1 MLALASPGSPRAA
14 GTAATAGTSTLPTV
28 TSPEGAW
35 FTLCECSPRS
45 SFCTPWK
52 QQETTDWNSQ
62 TGSTQASASPIDTV
76 WREPPEPPQPKPPP
90 ARAWRLPTSEP
101 LPLGAVGTTLLRPA
115 PEPLAAVAALPEP
128 VAAPAIEPAVA
139 GLLPPGLQGGW
150 FMFVSQVE
158 SRLQRFTLWHLLVA
172 SPIED
177 IMKTS
182 LQSWRSKKRP
192 TTRDVSQAPAPEARE
207 AQATCHPSAL
217 PEDSVPESRR
227 EATGP
232 SVPEADAV
240 DGPEA
245 QREDS
250 VDSPVGVLPADVLSG
265 SPVSEVDHRPEENA
279 FDGSGPDVPGVQSA
293 SVMSEVQAQVG
304 DAADAPAESDVG
316 HLEAAA
322 PAAEPL
328 GPAELDPSEAGSN
341 SAWVSTAAPNPLASS
356 EGDPEEDA
364 AAAATSG
371 DEDPE
376 AGASTAR
383 VSTAAPFPSRMM
395 TDIASSESELQE
407 VASSVA
413 SEAEQLEVR
422 PSQMTSEDVSNQ
434 QATSST
440 WQADHQWPATVEL
453 APSPVAA
460 SAAWPAFESQDAQRD
475 TRGAASKPQVTW
487 QSPGTD
493 MERLAA
499 SVEKLTEEMRAKW
512 SLLDDLTHRLSQV
525 EQSLRVSSNAKVE
538 ELEERVDQ
546 LERQLKAM
554 ESQNGL
560 NGELAEVDHNE
571 APSHRGQHQVWL

>member
-1 MLALASPGSPRAA
+1 MLHGSSPRYIHARPLPGTGLDAVPIAWLPAHPRYETMCTPNGGAPRTILKPIRSGQEYAA
-14 GTAATAGTSTLPTV
+14 ALPFRLSLPSRRVAEATVHQGATASCTPTPAADASV
-28 TSPEGAW
+28 HSAKLARLEEELRCARSELKALQVEWLAKRPEDGSERFPSVRAVPEGLPPDPVEQHSA
-35 FTLCECSPRS
+35 ERPEI
-45 SFCTPWK
+45 PA
-52 QQETTDWNSQ
+52 
-62 TGSTQASASPIDTV
+62 QASSSSGD
-76 WREPPEPPQPKPPP
+76 
-90 ARAWRLPTSEP
+90 
-101 LPLGAVGTTLLRPA
+101 
-115 PEPLAAVAALPEP
+115 PLAALAAVWSGTQE
-128 VAAPAIEPAVA
+128 
-139 GLLPPGLQGGW
+139 
-150 FMFVSQVE
+150 
-158 SRLQRFTLWHLLVA
+158 
-172 SPIED
+172 
-177 IMKTS
+177 
-182 LQSWRSKKRP
+182 
-192 TTRDVSQAPAPEARE
+192 DVS
-207 AQATCHPSAL
+207 QATCHPSAL

-499 SVEKLTEEMRAKW
+499 SVENFTEEMRAKW

-546 LERQLKAM
+546 LERPT
-554 ESQNGL
+554 EGD
-560 NGELAEVDHNE
+560 GVAEWFE
-571 APSHRGQHQVWL
+571 WRAGRGGP

>member
-1 MLALASPGSPRAA
+1 MLHGSSPRYIHARPLPGTGLDAVPIAWLPAHPRYETMCTPNGGAPRTILKPIRSGQEYAA
-14 GTAATAGTSTLPTV
+14 ALPFRLSLPSRRVAEATVHQGATASCTPTPAADASV
-28 TSPEGAW
+28 DSAKLARLEEELRCARSELKALQVEWLAKRPEDGSERFPSVRAVPEGLPPDPVEQHSA
-35 FTLCECSPRS
+35 ERPEI
-45 SFCTPWK
+45 PA
-52 QQETTDWNSQ
+52 
-62 TGSTQASASPIDTV
+62 QASSSSGD
-76 WREPPEPPQPKPPP
+76 
-90 ARAWRLPTSEP
+90 
-101 LPLGAVGTTLLRPA
+101 
-115 PEPLAAVAALPEP
+115 PLAALAAVWSGTQE
-128 VAAPAIEPAVA
+128 
-139 GLLPPGLQGGW
+139 
-150 FMFVSQVE
+150 
-158 SRLQRFTLWHLLVA
+158 
-172 SPIED
+172 
-177 IMKTS
+177 
-182 LQSWRSKKRP
+182 
-192 TTRDVSQAPAPEARE
+192 DVS
-207 AQATCHPSAL
+207 QATCHPSAL

>member
-1 MLALASPGSPRAA
+1 MLHGSSPRYIHARPLPGTGLDAVPIAWLPAHPRYETMCTPNGGAPRTILKPIRSGQEYAA
-14 GTAATAGTSTLPTV
+14 ALPFRLSLPSRRVAEATVHQGATASCTPTPAADASV
-28 TSPEGAW
+28 DSAKLARLEEELRCARSELKALQVEWLAKRPEDGSERFPSVRAVPEGLPPDPVEQHSA
-35 FTLCECSPRS
+35 ERPEI
-45 SFCTPWK
+45 PA
-52 QQETTDWNSQ
+52 
-62 TGSTQASASPIDTV
+62 QASSSSGD
-76 WREPPEPPQPKPPP
+76 
-90 ARAWRLPTSEP
+90 
-101 LPLGAVGTTLLRPA
+101 
-115 PEPLAAVAALPEP
+115 PLAALAAVWSGTQE
-128 VAAPAIEPAVA
+128 AP
-139 GLLPPGLQGGW
+139 
-150 FMFVSQVE
+150 
-158 SRLQRFTLWHLLVA
+158 
-172 SPIED
+172 
-177 IMKTS
+177 
-182 LQSWRSKKRP
+182 
-192 TTRDVSQAPAPEARE
+192 RE

-227 EATGP
+227 EAAGP

-245 QREDS
+245 PEDS

-316 HLEAAA
+316 HLEA
-322 PAAEPL
+322 AAEPL

-453 APSPVAA
+453 QAPSPVAA

-512 SLLDDLTHRLSQV
+512 SLLEDLTHRLSQV
-525 EQSLRVSSNAKVE
+525 EQSLHVSSNAKVE

-560 NGELAEVDHNE
+560 NGELAEVEHNE
-571 APSHRGQHQVWL
+571 APSQDRGQHQVWL

>member
-1 MLALASPGSPRAA
+1 MLHGSSPRYIHARPLPGTGLDAVPIAWLPAHPRYETMCTPNGGAPRTILKPIRSGQEYAA
-14 GTAATAGTSTLPTV
+14 ALPFRLSLPSRRVAEATVHQGATASCTPTPAADASV
-28 TSPEGAW
+28 DSAKLARLEEELRCARSELKALQVEWLAKRPEDGSERFPSVRAVPEGLPPDPVEQHSA
-35 FTLCECSPRS
+35 ERPEI
-45 SFCTPWK
+45 PA
-52 QQETTDWNSQ
+52 
-62 TGSTQASASPIDTV
+62 QASSSSGD
-76 WREPPEPPQPKPPP
+76 
-90 ARAWRLPTSEP
+90 
-101 LPLGAVGTTLLRPA
+101 
-115 PEPLAAVAALPEP
+115 PLAALAAVWSGTQE
-128 VAAPAIEPAVA
+128 
-139 GLLPPGLQGGW
+139 
-150 FMFVSQVE
+150 
-158 SRLQRFTLWHLLVA
+158 
-172 SPIED
+172 
-177 IMKTS
+177 
-182 LQSWRSKKRP
+182 
-192 TTRDVSQAPAPEARE
+192 DVS
-207 AQATCHPSAL
+207 QATCHPSAL

-499 SVEKLTEEMRAKW
+499 SVENFTEEMRAKW

-546 LERQLKAM
+546 LERPT
-554 ESQNGL
+554 EGD
-560 NGELAEVDHNE
+560 GVAEWFE
-571 APSHRGQHQVWL
+571 WRAGRGGP

>member
-1 MLALASPGSPRAA
+1 MLHGSSPRYIHARPLPGTGLDAVPIAWLPAHPRYETMCMPNGGAPRTILKPIRSGQEYAA
-14 GTAATAGTSTLPTV
+14 ALPFRLSLPSRRVAEATVHQGATASCTPTPAADASV
-28 TSPEGAW
+28 HSAKLARLEEELRCARSELKALQVEWLAKRPEDGSERFPSVRAVPEGLPPDPVEQHSA
-35 FTLCECSPRS
+35 ERPEI
-45 SFCTPWK
+45 PA
-52 QQETTDWNSQ
+52 
-62 TGSTQASASPIDTV
+62 QASSSSGD
-76 WREPPEPPQPKPPP
+76 
-90 ARAWRLPTSEP
+90 
-101 LPLGAVGTTLLRPA
+101 
-115 PEPLAAVAALPEP
+115 PLAALAAVWSGTQE
-128 VAAPAIEPAVA
+128 
-139 GLLPPGLQGGW
+139 
-150 FMFVSQVE
+150 
-158 SRLQRFTLWHLLVA
+158 
-172 SPIED
+172 
-177 IMKTS
+177 
-182 LQSWRSKKRP
+182 
-192 TTRDVSQAPAPEARE
+192 DVS
-207 AQATCHPSAL
+207 QATCHPSAL

>member
-1 MLALASPGSPRAA
+1 MAEATVHQG
-14 GTAATAGTSTLPTV
+14 ATASCTPTPAADASV
-28 TSPEGAW
+28 DSAKLARLEEELRCARSELKALQVEWLAKRPEDGSERFPSVRAVPEGLPPDPVEQHSA
-35 FTLCECSPRS
+35 ERPEI
-45 SFCTPWK
+45 PA
-52 QQETTDWNSQ
+52 
-62 TGSTQASASPIDTV
+62 QASSSSGD
-76 WREPPEPPQPKPPP
+76 
-90 ARAWRLPTSEP
+90 
-101 LPLGAVGTTLLRPA
+101 
-115 PEPLAAVAALPEP
+115 PLAALAAVWSGTQE
-128 VAAPAIEPAVA
+128 AP
-139 GLLPPGLQGGW
+139 
-150 FMFVSQVE
+150 
-158 SRLQRFTLWHLLVA
+158 
-172 SPIED
+172 
-177 IMKTS
+177 
-182 LQSWRSKKRP
+182 
-192 TTRDVSQAPAPEARE
+192 RE

-227 EATGP
+227 EAAGP

-245 QREDS
+245 PEDS

-316 HLEAAA
+316 HLEA
-322 PAAEPL
+322 AAEPL

-434 QATSST
+434 QATST

-453 APSPVAA
+453 QAPSPVAA
-460 SAAWPAFESQDAQRD
+460 SAACLPLLLRTLS
-475 TRGAASKPQVTW
+475 VTHVALPPSLR
-487 QSPGTD
+487 SPG
-493 MERLAA
+493 
-499 SVEKLTEEMRAKW
+499 
-512 SLLDDLTHRLSQV
+512 SLLALTWNDWPPASRNSP
-525 EQSLRVSSNAKVE
+525 R
-538 ELEERVDQ
+538 RC
-546 LERQLKAM
+546 
-554 ESQNGL
+554 G
-560 NGELAEVDHNE
+560 
-571 APSHRGQHQVWL
+571 PSGAFWTI

>member
-1 MLALASPGSPRAA
+1 MLHGSSPRYIHARPLPGTGLDAVPIAWLPAHPRYETMCMPNGGAPRTILKPIRSGQEYAA
-14 GTAATAGTSTLPTV
+14 ALPFRLSLPSRRVAEATVHQGATASCTPTPAADASV
-28 TSPEGAW
+28 DSAKLARLEEELRCARSELKALQVEWLAKRPEDGSERFPSVRAVPEGLPPDPVEQHSA
-35 FTLCECSPRS
+35 ERPEI
-45 SFCTPWK
+45 PA
-52 QQETTDWNSQ
+52 
-62 TGSTQASASPIDTV
+62 QASSSSGD
-76 WREPPEPPQPKPPP
+76 
-90 ARAWRLPTSEP
+90 
-101 LPLGAVGTTLLRPA
+101 
-115 PEPLAAVAALPEP
+115 PLAALAAVWSGTQE
-128 VAAPAIEPAVA
+128 
-139 GLLPPGLQGGW
+139 
-150 FMFVSQVE
+150 
-158 SRLQRFTLWHLLVA
+158 
-172 SPIED
+172 
-177 IMKTS
+177 
-182 LQSWRSKKRP
+182 
-192 TTRDVSQAPAPEARE
+192 DVS
-207 AQATCHPSAL
+207 QATCHPSAL

-546 LERQLKAM
+546 LERPT
-554 ESQNGL
+554 EGD
-560 NGELAEVDHNE
+560 GVAEWFE
-571 APSHRGQHQVWL
+571 WRAGGGGP

>member
-1 MLALASPGSPRAA
+1 MLHGSSPRYIHARPLPGTGLDAVPIAWLPAHPRYETMCTPNGGAPRTILKPIRSGQEYAA
-14 GTAATAGTSTLPTV
+14 ALPFRLSLPSRRVAEATVHQGATASCTPTPAADASV
-28 TSPEGAW
+28 DSAKLARLEEELRCARSELKALQVEWLAKRPEDGSERFPSVRAVPEGLPPDPVEQHSA
-35 FTLCECSPRS
+35 ERPEI
-45 SFCTPWK
+45 PA
-52 QQETTDWNSQ
+52 
-62 TGSTQASASPIDTV
+62 QASSSSGD
-76 WREPPEPPQPKPPP
+76 
-90 ARAWRLPTSEP
+90 
-101 LPLGAVGTTLLRPA
+101 
-115 PEPLAAVAALPEP
+115 PLAALAAVWSGTQE
-128 VAAPAIEPAVA
+128 
-139 GLLPPGLQGGW
+139 
-150 FMFVSQVE
+150 
-158 SRLQRFTLWHLLVA
+158 
-172 SPIED
+172 
-177 IMKTS
+177 
-182 LQSWRSKKRP
+182 
-192 TTRDVSQAPAPEARE
+192 DVSQAPAPEARE

-499 SVEKLTEEMRAKW
+499 SVENFTEEMRAKW

>member
-1 MLALASPGSPRAA
+1 MLHGSSPRYIHARPLPGTGLDAVPIAWLPAHPRYETMCMPNGGAPRTILKPIRSGQEYAA
-14 GTAATAGTSTLPTV
+14 ALPFRLSLPSRRVAEATVHQGATASCTPTPAADASV
-28 TSPEGAW
+28 DSAKLARLEEELRCARSELKALQVEWLAKRPEDGSERFPSVRAVPEGLPPDPVEQHSA
-35 FTLCECSPRS
+35 ERPEI
-45 SFCTPWK
+45 PA
-52 QQETTDWNSQ
+52 
-62 TGSTQASASPIDTV
+62 QASSSSGD
-76 WREPPEPPQPKPPP
+76 
-90 ARAWRLPTSEP
+90 
-101 LPLGAVGTTLLRPA
+101 
-115 PEPLAAVAALPEP
+115 PLAALAAVWSGTQE
-128 VAAPAIEPAVA
+128 
-139 GLLPPGLQGGW
+139 
-150 FMFVSQVE
+150 
-158 SRLQRFTLWHLLVA
+158 
-172 SPIED
+172 
-177 IMKTS
+177 
-182 LQSWRSKKRP
+182 
-192 TTRDVSQAPAPEARE
+192 DVS
-207 AQATCHPSAL
+207 QATCHPSAL

-499 SVEKLTEEMRAKW
+499 SVENFTEEMRAKW

>member
-1 MLALASPGSPRAA
+1 MLHGSSPRYIHARPLPGTGLDAVPIAWLPAHPRYETMCMPNGGAPRTILKPIRSGQEYAA
-14 GTAATAGTSTLPTV
+14 ALPFRLSLPSRRVAEATVHQGATASCTPTPAADASV
-28 TSPEGAW
+28 HSAKLARLEEELRCARSELKALQVEWLAKRPEDGSERFPSVRAVPEGLPPDPVEQHSA
-35 FTLCECSPRS
+35 ERPEI
-45 SFCTPWK
+45 PA
-52 QQETTDWNSQ
+52 
-62 TGSTQASASPIDTV
+62 QASSSSGD
-76 WREPPEPPQPKPPP
+76 
-90 ARAWRLPTSEP
+90 
-101 LPLGAVGTTLLRPA
+101 
-115 PEPLAAVAALPEP
+115 PLAALAAVWSGTQE
-128 VAAPAIEPAVA
+128 
-139 GLLPPGLQGGW
+139 
-150 FMFVSQVE
+150 
-158 SRLQRFTLWHLLVA
+158 
-172 SPIED
+172 
-177 IMKTS
+177 
-182 LQSWRSKKRP
+182 
-192 TTRDVSQAPAPEARE
+192 DVS
-207 AQATCHPSAL
+207 QATCHPSAL

-546 LERQLKAM
+546 LERPT
-554 ESQNGL
+554 EGD
-560 NGELAEVDHNE
+560 GVAEWFE
-571 APSHRGQHQVWL
+571 WRAGRGGP